1 MDKKQYAALVLQ
13 GSRSSEGGSGRRSFE
28 EARDTPVAWESALEG
43 LPACDILN
51 DGFATASRR
60 LERLGIARRV
70 RRTSC
75 ESGSRRGATDPV
87 ENDESQVET
96 WQMLTDKR
104 SRACLQSWTFS
115 QTSIA

>member
-13 GSRSSEGGSGRRSFE
+13 GSRSSGGGSGRRSFE
-28 EARDTPVAWESALEG
+28 EARVTPVAWESSLEG

-87 ENDESQVET
+87 ENDESQVGT
-96 WQMLTDKR
+96 WQMLTNKR
-104 SRACLQSWTFS
+104 SCASCLSEPSS
-115 QTSIA
+115 QTNN